1 MAYYVPVDKGPD
13 QTPLDAFEPSFGMSL
28 SSAVRGTFNENASTL
43 LYDVHDV
50 YYQNRFGGRKLDKA
64 TAEQQVKDA
73 GVSLQVPD
81 DGYTPGALSILI
93 KRQQD
98 IAARQSV
105 DERTPWGFGSLVR
118 GSAQL
123 LTGVVDPLNVA
134 SAFIPFVGE
143 ARATKW
149 IADAGESALARATTR
164 AGIGAIEG
172 AGGAAVLEPLVYT
185 THHQL
190 QDDYR
195 MQDSLINLAFGT
207 ALGGILHPAAGAVAD
222 VFRPRV
228 RTADLPD
235 TAAAHVVDRLAP
247 EVHETAVRSA
257 IADSVQG
264 RTPDVESWVKP
275 IDAEARAANFKAWS
289 QDAPL
294 IPAMSGH
301 EFKTG
306 VPVVADAFH
315 GTTREF
321 DAFSSSTLGE
331 KTGGADAKEGHFLS
345 DNPNAADQFTWENG
359 DKSGHIMPAYV
370 RLLNPLVSDHALSGA
385 TGTAAGKIIAEAKAA
400 GHDGVIF
407 QRSDMLGN
415 KGATFVAFDPK
426 QIKSAIGNSGKFDPN
441 SASLTDPLDAAR
453 ASTQR
458 QRAPDSL
465 AIGDPAASRA
475 ADERIAAAPKSED
488 VEAAT
493 AQLTDAAEQ
502 LQAIRKNLELGGIP
516 PEKLAY
522 IDEAMKAFDGGVTD
536 AKNIGEA
543 IMQNA
548 LCGLR
553 S

>member
-264 RTPDVESWVKP
+264 RTPDVESWVTP
-275 IDAEARAANFKAWS
+275 IDAEARAANFKAWFGESKVVDEAGEPMAMIHVRAKRNQFDEFQEGRPVFVASTEHGARLGAVASGELEALPLYVKAESPANTPDTPVHWTDVSKTFRDHPEADSVYVDDEAS
-289 QDAPL
+289 Q
-294 IPAMSGH
+294 
-301 EFKTG
+301 
-306 VPVVADAFH
+306 
-315 GTTREF
+315 
-321 DAFSSSTLGE
+321 
-331 KTGGADAKEGHFLS
+331 
-345 DNPNAADQFTWENG
+345 
-359 DKSGHIMPAYV
+359 
-370 RLLNPLVSDHALSGA
+370 SGA
-385 TGTAAGKIIAEAKAA
+385 VSMAL
-400 GHDGVIF
+400 
-407 QRSDMLGN
+407 RSPNQL
-415 KGATFVAFDPK
+415 
-426 QIKSAIGNSGKFDPN
+426 KSATGNSGKFDPT